1 MFSYYQKQTACNCQ
15 DSDWLSETC
24 SLSLKQPFQKQQDCK
39 LIEHVCN
46 NSGHATVS
54 PTVTVALVFLNS
66 LGFNFHLNPHRAR
79 KLLWICFYAFSFY
92 LYAAHSLHEPHY
104 FPNTSLGRSDTFDAF
119 CVTGADLFVLQR
131 KQEWP
136 MRYKKTTKK
145 QGDSVTQKLRKQQWF
160 ILFALFHGKLSFVPE
175 ETSSIF
181 NNFLALL
188 I

>member
-1 MFSYYQKQTACNCQ
+1 M
-15 DSDWLSETC
+15 
-24 SLSLKQPFQKQQDCK
+24 KQPFQKQQDCK

-66 LGFNFHLNPHRAR
+66 LGFNFHLNLHRAR

-92 LYAAHSLHEPHY
+92 LCAAHSLHEPHY
-104 FPNTSLGRSDTFDAF
+104 FPNTSLGRSGTFDAF

-136 MRYKKTTKK
+136 MRYKKK
-145 QGDSVTQKLRKQQWF
+145 QGESVTQKLRKQQWF
-160 ILFALFHGKLSFVPE
+160 ILFALFHGKLSFVP
-175 ETSSIF
+175 
-181 NNFLALL
+181 
-188 I
+188 